1 MNNTARPTE
10 ALVAVEKGMRLDPRN
25 RDNYLFE
32 QGFAY
37 TQLGR
42 YEEAIPAHKR
52 DLALTNNLCDHVNL
66 VLDYIELG
74 QEDAARADAA
84 EVERRS
90 ALDPDSPMGYL
101 ALADVMN
108 SLGEPAKALVAVEK
122 AMRLDPSHPD
132 RYLW

>member
-1 MNNTARPTE
+1 LHSEVQLSIAEAVGPEPVGAQAIEIDIGDQQFVLTLETA
-10 ALVAVEKGMRLDPRN
+10 
-25 RDNYLFE
+25 
-32 QGFAY
+32 Q
-37 TQLGR
+37 
-42 YEEAIPAHKR
+42 
-52 DLALTNNLCDHVNL
+52 
-66 VLDYIELG
+66 LG